1 MTARAAQAAPVP
13 PRAATGRWAARGLQA
28 GQSSPWC
35 RSASTATAFRPC
47 PIAMVEAAG
56 PYLFP
61 WPVLARLEQLAS
73 RKPVPANM
81 PARKLSECELL
92 HINPVGRALDVD
104 YGPEKPPTVRRPH
117 HRLRPDRHRHR
128 GHPARAALSLILSR
142 LPRRRIGTCRPW
154 DRSFP
159 RATRFSPPS
168 NFLEPLPGA
177 ACPLPDFWPKA
188 VKRECATAAGFPA
201 THCVNRA

>member
-28 GQSSPWC
+28 GHSSPWC

-61 WPVLARLEQLAS
+61 WPVLARLKQPAS
-73 RKPVPANM
+73 LEPVPANM

-92 HINPVGRALDVD
+92 HINPVHRALDLGH
-104 YGPEKPPTVRRPH
+104 GPEKPPTPDRRPP

-128 GHPARAALSLILSR
+128 GHPVRAALSLIDLSR

-154 DRSFP
+154 D
-159 RATRFSPPS
+159 
-168 NFLEPLPGA
+168 
-177 ACPLPDFWPKA
+177 
-188 VKRECATAAGFPA
+188 
-201 THCVNRA
+201 